1 MSTGTAELKILY
13 HLQLLRGLRCKFSK
27 ECGPGG
33 LRHPPSLLPSLLLS
47 GGNRPGMMP
56 LPEFTP
62 YTANPEQ
69 TTGLAVRLEEGGSGI
84 YLLGSR
90 VSLVLIR

>member
-1 MSTGTAELKILY
+1 
-13 HLQLLRGLRCKFSK
+13 
-27 ECGPGG
+27 
-33 LRHPPSLLPSLLLS
+33 
-47 GGNRPGMMP
+47 MMP

-84 YLLGSR
+84 YMLGSR
-90 VSLVLIR
+90 VSLVLIC